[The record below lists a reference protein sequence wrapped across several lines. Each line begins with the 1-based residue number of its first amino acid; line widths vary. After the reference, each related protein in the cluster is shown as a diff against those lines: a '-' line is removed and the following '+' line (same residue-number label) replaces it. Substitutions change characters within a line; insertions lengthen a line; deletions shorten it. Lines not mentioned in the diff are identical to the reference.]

1 VSERRGTPY
10 NGRPALVVE
19 VVWGDITQAEGDVHL
34 AGHYIGVLPQNAE
47 WQLDKAIS
55 SREGQKPGRLLIS
68 ELTKR
73 GALRGDLGEVVF
85 FPWTR
90 NRIVAVAGMG
100 GLGTFGEEQLR
111 AMARSV
117 ATTIGLLPERTTLT
131 SVLIGSGQGNL
142 TVEQCV
148 QGFLDGIVDALA
160 RDPKLTLDRVRI
172 VEMQLDKAIE
182 IQNSAKAVCAE
193 HAARETAVLRLAPR
207 IKKGVGGKVPV
218 DFGCS
223 MLLATLARGSARP
236 SSAVLRGALN
246 AVLAE
251 LPELPRLRD
260 DIRDKLQK
268 IIRSTMRRRRGST
281 AGRLRDIAMSFR
293 LSQPEDT
300 KQARPIPT
308 RVAFWRDGD
317 DNIRASAISDTTTVT
332 EREITRRFGLVDR
345 AVTRLQNPPAAEAL
359 EIGGTLMRALVP
371 ADLRPVIGKL
381 GPLVIEV
388 DGALSRVQWE
398 FLAVD
403 GEPLGVRRP
412 VARQLRTQYSVR
424 PFELAQ
430 LLELKALVIGD
441 PGDPRIGHNLPA
453 AREEA
458 LAVSQL
464 LRERGIATTLLLGAP
479 DPVTQGGTRGHEPAE
494 FSVVVDHLLK
504 GEFDIVHYCGHAL
517 FDEQASKR
525 SGWLF
530 TDGRVLSADELEGMD
545 RPPRLV
551 FANACLT
558 ARLGQEAASEVRARG
573 DANLVKGLA
582 DEFFRRGVADYIG
595 TAWEVPSKPAVRFAT
610 TFYSELL
617 GHGRRSRALNFG
629 AALQMARR
637 DLFRRKQ
644 YGSTWGAYQHYGD
657 PTRFLYPDQ
666 QGRGGRRRRAGSTP
680 SP

>member
-1 VSERRGTPY
+1 VSEKRRARY
-10 NGRPALVVE
+10 NGRPALDVE

-55 SREGQKPGRLLIS
+55 SREGQKPGRFLIS

-73 GALRGDLGEVVF
+73 GALRGELGEVVF
-85 FPWTR
+85 FPWTQ
-90 NRIVAVAGMG
+90 NRVVAVAGMG

-111 AMARSV
+111 DMARSV
-117 ATTIGLLPERTTLT
+117 ATTIGLLAERTTLT

-142 TVEQCV
+142 KVEQCV
-148 QGFLDGIVDALA
+148 QGFLGGIVDALA

-182 IQNSAKAVCAE
+182 IQTAAKVVSAE
-193 HAARETAVLRLAPR
+193 HAERKTAVLRLAPR
-207 IKKGVGGKVPV
+207 LKKGVGGKVPV

-223 MLLATLARGSARP
+223 MLLATLARGSTSP

-260 DIRDKLQK
+260 DIRDKLQMT
-268 IIRSTMRRRRGST
+268 IRSTIRRRRGST
-281 AGRLRDIAMSFR
+281 AARLRDIAMSFR

-300 KQARPIPT
+300 KQVRPIPT
-308 RVAFWRDGD
+308 RVAFWHDA

-332 EREITRRFGLVDR
+332 EREINRRFGVVKS
-345 AVTRLQNPPAAEAL
+345 AVTRLQNPAATEAL

-371 ADLRPVIGKL
+371 ADLRPLIGKL

-403 GEPLGVRRP
+403 GEPLGIRRP
-412 VARQLRTQYSVR
+412 VARQLRTRYSVR

-430 LLELKALVIGD
+430 LLELRALVIGD
-441 PGDPRIGHNLPA
+441 PGDPRIGQDLPG
-453 AREEA
+453 ARQEA
-458 LAVSQL
+458 LAVSEL
-464 LRERGIATTLLLGAP
+464 FRERGIATTLLLGAP
-479 DPVTQGGTRGHEPAE
+479 DPVTQGGVHGYPPAD
-494 FSVVVDHLLK
+494 FSVVVDYLLK
-504 GEFDIVHYCGHAL
+504 GDFHIIHYCGHAL
-517 FDEQASKR
+517 FDEQSSDR

-530 TDGRVLSADELEGMD
+530 TEGRVLGADELEGMD

-558 ARLGQEAASEVRARG
+558 SRLAQEAASQVRARG

-617 GHGRRSRALNFG
+617 GRGRRPRALNFG

-637 DLFRRKQ
+637 DLFKRKQ

-657 PTRFLYPDQ
+657 PTRFLDPDQ
-666 QGRGGRRRRAGSTP
+666 QGRAGQWRFARSTP